1 MKTVFG
7 HNSLFFVKLVSGLI
21 PLLAV
26 LTFYFK
32 LTSAGT
38 LAQSP
43 APSPAAAIKS
53 DLHSP
58 RLRDVEFYSPSLRRK
73 TTYRILLPRRYSVR
87 DDRYPVLYLLH
98 GLDGDY
104 TDWTK
109 ETNVIANTDH
119 LDLIIAMPD
128 AKNSWYTNSPSDP
141 TAQYEN
147 FLMRDFIAEIDG
159 KYRTIPER
167 KARFVAGLSMGGY
180 AAMFLSIKYPNVF
193 SYAGGF
199 SASLDAP
206 LDMDTRIPNHS
217 ASLPA
222 AFGPHNSETRRDDD
236 VFSLLDES
244 TLKTLP
250 VLYLDIG
257 EQDQFFLEINRRF
270 VAKLQK
276 LKVPYDYHELRG
288 DHTWGYWDAA
298 LLRFLRLT
306 RAEAHIL
313 GSLPPD

>member
-1 MKTVFG
+1 MKVALAQHTSV
-7 HNSLFFVKLVSGLI
+7 LLKLSTALI

-26 LTFYFK
+26 FGFHFRAA
-32 LTSAGT
+32 SAQGPPQKAQNPN
-38 LAQSP
+38 LALNP
-43 APSPAAAIKS
+43 
-53 DLHSP
+53 DLRSP
-58 RLRDVEFYSPSLRRK
+58 RLHDVEFFSPSLRRNVK
-73 TTYRILLPRRYSVR
+73 YRILLPRRYSAR
-87 DDRYPVLYLLH
+87 DDRYPVLFLLH

-109 ETNVIANTDH
+109 ETNLIANTDH

-147 FLMRDFIAEIDG
+147 FLIRDFIAEIDL

-180 AAMFLSIKYPNVF
+180 AAVFLSIKYSNLF

-199 SASLDAP
+199 GASLDAP
-206 LDMDTRIPNHS
+206 LDMETRIPNHA
-217 ASLPA
+217 ASVVP
-222 AFGPHNSETRRDDD
+222 AFGPPNSETRRDDD

-250 VLYLDIG
+250 VFYLDIG

-270 VAKLQK
+270 VAKMQK

-288 DHTWGYWDAA
+288 DHNWGYWDAA
-298 LLRFLRLT
+298 LLRFLRVV
-306 RAEAHIL
+306 RSESHIL